1 MDLEELMGIYVD
13 KFGEEYDIDTVT
25 LTEDGE
31 ETLRDLVKKAISTNE
46 PLSKKE
52 IIGLFGYDP
61 DKSGILI

>member
-13 KFGEEYDIDTVT
+13 KFGEEHDVDTAL

-31 ETLRDLVKKAISTNE
+31 KRFRDLVKQAISNNE
-46 PLSKKE
+46 PLSKKQ

>member
-31 ETLRDLVKKAISTNE
+31 ETLRDLVKKAISNNE
-46 PLSKKE
+46 PLSKKQ
-52 IIGLFGYDP
+52 IIELFGDDP

>member
-1 MDLEELMGIYVD
+1 MDLEQLMGIYVD

-46 PLSKKE
+46 PLSKKQ
-52 IIGLFGYDP
+52 IIELFGDDP

>member
-25 LTEDGE
+25 LTEDGV
-31 ETLRDLVKKAISTNE
+31 ETLRDLVKKAISNNE
-46 PLSKKE
+46 PLSKKQ
-52 IIGLFGYDP
+52 IIELFGDDP